1 MKGASP
7 HVAGVVA
14 CLAAALT
21 FPLAASAED
30 PPASSG
36 PAQSPPPSAPPTHA
50 EDKTGTDP
58 THFTKT
64 LVLFNEFRSLGDE
77 AGYNEFAFRYTQP
90 IEKVKLQLTL
100 PLDATD
106 VLGPTQG
113 GFGDAG
119 LKASFL
125 PRLTPKFGL
134 VLFLDTT
141 YPTATKDTLGSG
153 KYTASPGATFA
164 FFFKRGEIIF
174 APSVQQKMS
183 FAGVAD
189 RQDVNQT
196 LVDLYLVWRPTLS
209 SWITV
214 DPQFVYDHESGS
226 FFNQTEIEF
235 GRLMFGG
242 VSTYLRP
249 GVGIGS
255 DRPIDWNIEFGL
267 KIVH

>member
-1 MKGASP
+1 MDWLLP
-7 HVAGVVA
+7 RVVGVVA
-14 CLAAALT
+14 CLAASLGYPLT
-21 FPLAASAED
+21 ANAET
-30 PPASSG
+30 PPATTD
-36 PAQSPPPSAPPTHA
+36 PAQSTPANAPPSHA

-90 IEKVKLQLTL
+90 VEKVKFQLTL

-106 VLGPTQG
+106 VLGTTQG

-119 LKASFL
+119 LKASYL
-125 PRLTPKFGL
+125 PILTPKFGL

-141 YPTATKDTLGSG
+141 YPTATKDVLGGG
-153 KYTASPGATFA
+153 KYIASPGATFA
-164 FFFKRGEIIF
+164 FFFKHGEIIF
-174 APSVQQKMS
+174 APSLQQKMS
-183 FAGVAD
+183 YAGDAD

-196 LVDLYLVWRPTLS
+196 LVDLYLVWRPTLN

-214 DPQFVYDHESGS
+214 DPQFVYDHENGS
-226 FFNQTEIEF
+226 FFNQTEIEY

-249 GVGIGS
+249 GIGIGN
-255 DRPIDWNIEFGL
+255 DRHSAGTL
-267 KIVH
+267 SLG